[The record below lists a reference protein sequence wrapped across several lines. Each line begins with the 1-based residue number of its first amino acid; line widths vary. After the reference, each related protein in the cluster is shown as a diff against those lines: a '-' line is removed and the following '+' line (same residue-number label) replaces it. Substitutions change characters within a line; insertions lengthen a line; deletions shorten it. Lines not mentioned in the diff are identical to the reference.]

1 MKKGMGIGGK
11 TSSLLKP
18 KEKPQPQKP
27 KAGAIRRRTVDPS
40 EFRRFYDRG
49 DLPIAIEHG
58 QQYKIYWKIDVTQ
71 LDYHHYLPI
80 FFEGIREKQDPY
92 RFLSVQG
99 VFDMLEKGGAKV
111 LPVIPQLIIPIK
123 SKFKSQI

>member
-1 MKKGMGIGGK
+1 
-11 TSSLLKP
+11 
-18 KEKPQPQKP
+18 
-27 KAGAIRRRTVDPS
+27 VS

-58 QQYKIYWKIDVTQ
+58 PQNRIYWKVEIQQ

-92 RFLSVQG
+92 RFLAVQG

-123 SKFKSQI
+123 SKQIKLLIDYSRLEHSRPRDRLHHP